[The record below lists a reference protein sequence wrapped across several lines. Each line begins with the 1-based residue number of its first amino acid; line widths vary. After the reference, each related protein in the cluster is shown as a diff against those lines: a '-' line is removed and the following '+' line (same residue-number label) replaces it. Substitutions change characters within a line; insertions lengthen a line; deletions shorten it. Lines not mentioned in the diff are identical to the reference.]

1 MAKIPV
7 EHIISG
13 VRAEIDEHIVSHPV
27 MGKLFKP
34 VRNAKPKIVYDT
46 VTVREPAES
55 SHAPKR
61 GNKPNKRKTLEGV
74 ALESI
79 EGEK

>member
-13 VRAEIDEHIVSHPV
+13 VRAEIDEHIVFHPV
-27 MGKLFKP
+27 MGELFKP

-46 VTVREPAES
+46 VTVREPADT
-55 SHAPKR
+55 SHTTKKS
-61 GNKPNKRKTLEGV
+61 GKPNKRKTLEGV